1 NNVPLQEYREN
12 VEQILRT
19 IKQKTRAEVIWA
31 TTTPVNE
38 QWHHETKGFDR
49 FEADV
54 DAYNREAT
62 QIAPKLCVR
71 INNLYEVVMK
81 SGRDR
86 LLTKDGVHFTEEGS
100 VSLSRAVAEAVR
112 SCIQE

>member
-1 NNVPLQEYREN
+1 M
-12 VEQILRT
+12 
-19 IKQKTRAEVIWA
+19 KHKTRAEVIWA

-54 DAYNREAT
+54 DAYNRAAT
-62 QIAPKLCVR
+62 QIAAKLDMR
-71 INNLYEVVMK
+71 LNNLYEAVMT

-86 LLTKDGVHFTEEGS
+86 LLTKDGVHFTAEGS
-100 VSLSRAVAEAVR
+100 ELLGGAVAEAVR
-112 SCIQE
+112 SCIHE